1 MLTKDA
7 IAEILLRRRR
17 DSDVQLLVIEIA
29 RLESDLREAERSILV
44 RALAERPQTI
54 QEQVREFHEK
64 FGVPILPLPAE
75 PPVGRVILRWRLIKE
90 EVDELARS
98 LGQLGAASG
107 LDLARVADDLADIAY
122 VVEGACLEFGIDS
135 AAVLA
140 EVHRANMAKVGGPV
154 REDGKILKPEGW
166 KPPDIASV
174 LARQRPLR

>member
-1 MLTKDA
+1 MTRVAKRLTFAQIKEIQSRRSDDA
-7 IAEILLRRRR
+7 
-17 DSDVQLLVIEIA
+17 DVQKLVDTIELICF
-29 RLESDLREAERSILV
+29 EEP
-44 RALAERPQTI
+44 PQTI

-166 KPPDIASV
+166 KPPDIAGV